1 MRFFLSLALPVMLV
15 STLAAAQTAAS
26 AAAGRDTLALAVS
39 SQKVLNEYAIGAMD
53 PDAMKYTQRVRL
65 TRAALDAQYKL
76 WPAAP
81 ASPVAGDAWAP
92 WRVCQQ
98 ALQQASS
105 LAALSARKA
114 VSAVNEAEFQA
125 AKAGLQKSRSDCA
138 AQIQRAGKPG

>member
-1 MRFFLSLALPVMLV
+1 MPAP
-15 STLAAAQTAAS
+15 ATAE
-26 AAAGRDTLALAVS
+26 RDALALAVS
-39 SQKVLNEYAIGAMD
+39 SQKVLNEYTIGATD
-53 PDAMKYTQRVRL
+53 PEAMKYTQRVRL

-81 ASPVAGDAWAP
+81 ALPVAGDAWAP